1 VDGASPPD
9 LARRTDKEDTS
20 MQSLDQLMLFNAGW
34 WVFATAAAFV
44 AAALF
49 WNKGAAQ
56 ITGSPVGAGMAMKM
70 SGAGAIWG
78 ITLLLF
84 SYFQPMKDFGN
95 ANHIVLIT
103 TTQETSRGAE
113 LSLVSNDPGIVKALK
128 EAHDHFGDAD
138 LGLELI
144 YRKAAFQLTQEAGNA
159 FGYPDPIPAGYYE
172 LRVTN
177 TKTGAMKS
185 WGLELTSPVT
195 TAGSSAGV
203 HQASTVPAQSSVPA
217 R

>member
-1 VDGASPPD
+1 
-9 LARRTDKEDTS
+9 
-20 MQSLDQLMLFNAGW
+20 MQSLNQLMLFNAGW
-34 WVFATAAAFV
+34 WVFATAASFI

-56 ITGSPVGAGMAMKM
+56 LTGSPVGGAGMAMKM

-84 SYFQPMKDFGN
+84 SYFQPMKDYGN
-95 ANHIVLIT
+95 ASRIVLIT
-103 TTQETSRGAE
+103 TTQEGPRGAE
-113 LSLVSNDPGIVKALK
+113 FSLVNNDPGIVKALK
-128 EAHDHFGDAD
+128 EARDQFGDAD

-144 YRKAAFQLTQEAGNA
+144 YRKAAFQLTPEAGNA
-159 FGYPDPIPAGYYE
+159 FGYPDPIPAGFYE

-177 TKTGAMKS
+177 AKTGARKS
-185 WGLELTSPVT
+185 LGLELGSPVT
-195 TAGSSAGV
+195 TAGSSAGT

>member
-1 VDGASPPD
+1 MP
-9 LARRTDKEDTS
+9 S
-20 MQSLDQLMLFNAGW
+20 MGLNQLMLFNAGW
-34 WVFATAAAFV
+34 WVFATAASFV

-56 ITGSPVGAGMAMKM
+56 LTGSPVGGAGMAMKM

-95 ANHIVLIT
+95 ASRIVLIT
-103 TTQETSRGAE
+103 TTQETSRGAAF
-113 LSLVSNDPGIVKALK
+113 SLVSNDPGIVKALK
-128 EAHDHFGDAD
+128 EAHDQFGDAD

-144 YRKAAFQLTQEAGNA
+144 YRKAAFQLTPEAGNT
-159 FGYPDPIPAGYYE
+159 FGYPDPIPAGFYE

-177 TKTGAMKS
+177 AKTGMRKS
-185 WGLELTSPVT
+185 WGLELTSPAT
-195 TAGSSAGV
+195 TAAAPAAATTAAPAAAT
-203 HQASTVPAQSSVPA
+203 HQASNVPAQ
-217 R
+217 